1 MFLSESYEGLSDMP
15 TLTEVRGESRKKEAG
30 THVDFSAIWEVPDAG
45 LVQDEVINLP
55 SCVPYQ

>member
-1 MFLSESYEGLSDMP
+1 MP